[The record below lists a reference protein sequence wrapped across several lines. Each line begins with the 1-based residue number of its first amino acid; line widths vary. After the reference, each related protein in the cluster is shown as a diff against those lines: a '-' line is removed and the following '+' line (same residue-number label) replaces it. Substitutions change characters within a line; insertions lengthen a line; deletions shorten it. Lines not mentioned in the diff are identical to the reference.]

1 MSQQVEKPGV
11 TPEWF
16 EKNLGERPAMLS
28 GGMIQNFREGWAHDI
43 FSKSSR
49 SHYFRRDGFDGAA
62 ALCGHVAPVRWLYGA
77 GTFPHCQNCTRELK
91 KRELNQDG
99 HKACSGRK

>member
-49 SHYFRRDGFDGAA
+49 SHYFRRDGLKGASSI
-62 ALCGHVAPVRWLYGA
+62 CGQEADVRHLYGA
-77 GTFPHCQNCTRELK
+77 GTWPHCQRCLSWMQNRGM
-91 KRELNQDG
+91 NQDG
-99 HKACSGRK
+99 HKACPGRK